1 MARLPNQCM
10 RIMPSGA
17 HCGSPAM
24 RQARFCYYHNRQ
36 HDERLALEADN
47 ARRTRFPQFILPPME
62 DAVSIQA
69 SLSKIIRL
77 LAAGEIETETASVI
91 LYSLQLASTN
101 LPHAELEKSP

>member
-36 HDERLALEADN
+36 HEQRLALEADH
-47 ARRTRFPQFILPPME
+47 ARNTRNPQFTLPPLE
-62 DAVSIQA
+62 DASSIQV
-69 SLSKIIRL
+69 SLTKIIRL
-77 LAAGEIETETASVI
+77 LAAGQIETKTASVM
-91 LYSLQLASTN
+91 LYTLQLATTN
-101 LPHAELEKSP
+101 LQRATLEKLP